1 MNLTLVFDRYQESK
15 SERLEE
21 ESKGAPDK
29 EIFEERQDD
38 EQPRVQLTWK
48 DLEWLWD
55 EHDIAV
61 ADILATPGLENFELI
76 SEDSDEE

>member
-1 MNLTLVFDRYQESK
+1 M
-15 SERLEE
+15 
-21 ESKGAPDK
+21 
-29 EIFEERQDD
+29 
-38 EQPRVQLTWK
+38 TWK

-76 SEDSDEE
+76 SEDSDDE